1 MRMTYSILW
10 FDDRRDYLDSIDQDS
25 LEKTIKGW
33 GFIPKLVLVDE
44 PADFIAH
51 KPFRGFD
58 LMVVDYNLGDNQP
71 HGEEFIRSIREH
83 NVLTEVVFYSANPAK
98 DLWDAIRAKEL
109 EGIYV
114 SGRDTVVSK
123 IERVAQHSLHK
134 VLDLNNMRGLIMA
147 ELGDLDLKFDSLLEL
162 GWSSLEDEGRAY
174 VTKRFVAS
182 ATEQLDSRRK
192 EIDTCA
198 SAPTMDGIKAL
209 SDSSKRWDN
218 LIRLQKKNPKLK
230 GVTMPPFASD
240 LLFPRNCLAHGIPRE
255 EGTDLIF
262 TFSGREFIYNEQSG
276 AKLRQTIIAYG
287 EHLRS
292 MESLLRNS

>member
-10 FDDRRDYLDSIDQDS
+10 FDDRRDYLESIDQDA
-25 LEKTIKGW
+25 LAGTIAGW
-33 GFIPKLVLVDE
+33 GFIPKLVLVDD

-51 KPFRGFD
+51 KPFKDFD
-58 LMVVDYNLGDNQP
+58 LIVVDYNLGDNQP

-98 DLWDAIRAKEL
+98 DLWDAIRTKEL

-134 VLDLNNMRGLIMA
+134 ILDLNNMRGLIMA

-162 GWSSLEDEGRAY
+162 GWASLEDEARAY
-174 VTKRFVAS
+174 VAERFVAS
-182 ATEQLDSRRK
+182 ATKQLDSRRT
-192 EIDTCA
+192 ELEACA
-198 SAPTMDGIKAL
+198 AAPTTDSIRAL

-218 LIRLQKKNPKLK
+218 LIRLQKKSPKLK
-230 GVTMPPFASD
+230 DVTMPPFAND

-255 EGTDLIF
+255 ESSDLIF
-262 TFSGREFIYNEQSG
+262 SFSGRDFVYNEQSG
-276 AKLRQTIIAYG
+276 IKLRQTIIAYG
-287 EHLRS
+287 EHLKA
-292 MESLLRNS
+292 MELLLKTS

>member
-1 MRMTYSILW
+1 MTYSILW
-10 FDDRRDYLDSIDQDS
+10 FDDRRDYLDSIDQDA
-25 LEKTIKGW
+25 LQKTIMGW
-33 GFIPKLVLVDE
+33 GFIPKLVLIDD

-51 KPFRGFD
+51 KPFREFD
-58 LMVVDYNLGDNQP
+58 LIVVDYNLGENQP

-174 VTKRFVAS
+174 VAKRFLAS
-182 ATEQLDSRRK
+182 ATEQLDSRRA

-218 LIRLQKKNPKLK
+218 LIRLQKKNPKLSS
-230 GVTMPPFASD
+230 VTMPPFASD
-240 LLFPRNCLAHGIPRE
+240 LLFPRNCLAHGIPRK

-262 TFSGREFIYNEQSG
+262 TFSGRDFVYNEQSG
-276 AKLRQTIIAYG
+276 AKLRQVIIAYG
-287 EHLRS
+287 EHLRN
-292 MESLLRNS
+292 MESLLQNS